1 MTMQAWRRLYE
12 LWRQYGLSKAAF
24 YQFID
29 GEMPSLWCMYDR
41 FHRIQLEIEAEQA
54 AAEQAP
60 VSVAESRTVA
70 VVTLPA
76 EDGEPRRGR
85 RNGRGRESSVD
96 SFLRHRQPR
105 DVRLVLPGGTRL
117 EFTSE
122 SPELLAMA
130 MLQSAGG
137 PT

>member
-1 MTMQAWRRLYE
+1 MSSFRSSSTERCPASGACTTVFTGSSLRSRR
-12 LWRQYGLSKAAF
+12 SK
-24 YQFID
+24 
-29 GEMPSLWCMYDR
+29 PPPK
-41 FHRIQLEIEAEQA
+41 
-54 AAEQAP
+54 QAP

-96 SFLRHRQPR
+96 SFLRHRQPL
-105 DVRLVLPGGTRL
+105 DVRLVLPGGARL

>member
-105 DVRLVLPGGTRL
+105 DVRLVLPGGARL

-122 SPELLAMA
+122 SPELLAM
-130 MLQSAGG
+130 LQSAEG

>member
-1 MTMQAWRRLYE
+1 MHVRPF
-12 LWRQYGLSKAAF
+12 SP
-24 YQFID
+24 D
-29 GEMPSLWCMYDR
+29 S
-41 FHRIQLEIEAEQA
+41 A

-76 EDGEPRRGR
+76 EDGEPRGR
-85 RNGRGRESSVD
+85 RRESSVD
-96 SFLRHRQPR
+96 SFLRHQQPR
-105 DVRLVLPGGTRL
+105 DVRLVLPGGVRL

-130 MLQSAGG
+130 MLQSAEG

>member
-1 MTMQAWRRLYE
+1 MSSFRSSSTERCPAAGACTTVFTGSSLRSRR
-12 LWRQYGLSKAAF
+12 G
-24 YQFID
+24 
-29 GEMPSLWCMYDR
+29 
-41 FHRIQLEIEAEQA
+41 QA
-54 AAEQAP
+54 AAEQVP
-60 VSVAESRTVA
+60 VPVAESRTVA

-76 EDGEPRRGR
+76 EDGELRQGR

-96 SFLRHRQPR
+96 SFLRHQQPR
-105 DVRLVLPGGTRL
+105 DVRLVLPGGARL

>member
-1 MTMQAWRRLYE
+1 
-12 LWRQYGLSKAAF
+12 
-24 YQFID
+24 
-29 GEMPSLWCMYDR
+29 MYDR

-70 VVTLPA
+70 VATLPA

-85 RNGRGRESSVD
+85 RNGSGCESSVD

-105 DVRLVLPGGTRL
+105 DVRLVLPGGARL

-130 MLQSAGG
+130 MLQSVGG

>member
-1 MTMQAWRRLYE
+1 MSSFRSSSTERCPVAGACTTVFTGSSLRSRR
-12 LWRQYGLSKAAF
+12 S
-24 YQFID
+24 
-29 GEMPSLWCMYDR
+29 
-41 FHRIQLEIEAEQA
+41 QA

-85 RNGRGRESSVD
+85 RNGRRRESSVD
-96 SFLRHRQPR
+96 SFLRHQQPR
-105 DVRLVLPGGTRL
+105 DVRLVLPGGVRL

-130 MLQSAGG
+130 MLQSAEG

>member
-1 MTMQAWRRLYE
+1 MSSFRSSSTERCQPLVHVRPF
-12 LWRQYGLSKAAF
+12 SP
-24 YQFID
+24 D
-29 GEMPSLWCMYDR
+29 S
-41 FHRIQLEIEAEQA
+41 A

-85 RNGRGRESSVD
+85 RNGRRRESSVD
-96 SFLRHRQPR
+96 SFLRHQQPR
-105 DVRLVLPGGTRL
+105 DVRLVLPGGVRL

-130 MLQSAGG
+130 MLQSAEG